1 MNPFSSIQF
10 PAVLC
15 CVLVLVVVIA
25 PQPVQAEEW
34 QAFASSQSEDK
45 GKQAG
50 AFLPNELWI
59 HVGDSIT
66 WTFNADQTHTATF
79 LKQDTTPQQIRPQPP
94 GVPGGGCPG
103 TTPDGSS
110 FDGSTC
116 VTSGAL
122 ADGQTYTVNFLRAGN
137 FKVVCLLHLS
147 MTGAVHVLDLSETLP
162 YDRAFY
168 DRQANEGLAELLS
181 EASRL
186 EVRGLVTARRT
197 SRKEV
202 SAGIGEFV
210 ETGGGHHLV
219 SVMRFLPATIV
230 VHAGDTVEWTLE
242 SPTTHTVT
250 FGTEPAALGPPSAGV
265 TVDSDGAR
273 HAVVD
278 SPAPDVHSGI
288 LGPKGFE
295 QTGLAQSPLD
305 VTRFRVTFTHPG
317 IFNYFC
323 AQHDDLGMVGKVIV
337 QRSR

>member
-1 MNPFSSIQF
+1 MSPFRAIRFSAVF
-10 PAVLC
+10 FCMLVLAVLI
-15 CVLVLVVVIA
+15 VS
-25 PQPVQAEEW
+25 QPVQAEQW
-34 QAFASSQSEDK
+34 RAIASAQSEDK

-50 AFLPNELWI
+50 AYLPNELWI

-66 WTFNADQTHTATF
+66 WTFAADWKHTVTF

-94 GVPGGGCPG
+94 SVPGGGCPG

-116 VTSGAL
+116 VTSDAL
-122 ADGQTYTVNFLRAGN
+122 ADGQTYVVNFPTAGN
-137 FKVVCLLHLS
+137 FKLVCLVHTA
-147 MTGAVHVLDLSETLP
+147 MTGAVHVLDLSEPLP

-168 DRQANEGLAELLS
+168 DRQVDEGLAELLS

-186 EVRGLVTARRT
+186 EVRGLATARRT
-197 SRKEV
+197 SRTEV
-202 SAGIGEFV
+202 SAGIGDFV

-219 SVMRFLPATIV
+219 AVMRFLPAAIV
-230 VHAGDTVEWTLE
+230 VHVGDTVEWTLE
-242 SPTTHTVT
+242 SPITHTVT
-250 FGTEPAALGPPSAGV
+250 FGTEPANLGPPSAEV

-273 HAVVD
+273 HAV
-278 SPAPDVHSGI
+278 AAADVHSGI
-288 LGPKGFE
+288 LGPKSYDRG
-295 QTGLAQSPLD
+295 GLAQLPLD

-337 QRSR
+337 HR